1 MRNNNLDK
9 VLRKYMRAT
18 KHYLICPKEYR
29 NQFLM
34 QMKEDLEKFIL
45 ENDNAKYED
54 IIQFFGTP
62 SELAQFY
69 LNELPSEELSGYRV
83 KRTCGV
89 AVSAVISA
97 MVLFSIIG
105 FLSLKLHNPREI
117 EVLYQKESV
126 YLINKDLE

>member
-1 MRNNNLDK
+1 
-9 VLRKYMRAT
+9 
-18 KHYLICPKEYR
+18 
-29 NQFLM
+29 M